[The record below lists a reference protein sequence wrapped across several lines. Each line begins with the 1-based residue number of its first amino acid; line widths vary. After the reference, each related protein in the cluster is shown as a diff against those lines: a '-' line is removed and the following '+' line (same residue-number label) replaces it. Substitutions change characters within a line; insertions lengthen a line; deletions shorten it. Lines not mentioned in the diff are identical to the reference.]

1 MGFIHTMSIMCLPP
15 RRNSFPV
22 YHGAG
27 NKKQEA
33 TVFSPAC
40 SIDGDRE
47 GLYGVAS
54 VFFAVLEGVEEANA
68 SGVKQAPKD
77 TDQAKATAS
86 TTT

>member
-1 MGFIHTMSIMCLPP
+1 MVLGT
-15 RRNSFPV
+15 R
-22 YHGAG
+22 
-27 NKKQEA
+27 NKKRP
-33 TVFSPAC
+33 VFSPAR

-47 GLYGVAS
+47 GLCGVAS
-54 VFFAVLEGVEEANA
+54 VFFAVLEGVEEANT